1 MLNVE
6 VAKRYLYPRLN
17 ALPHIL
23 VFGEVHSNDF
33 CLDGVLLLDLLG
45 HVVKLVLAA
54 ADQHNVHALLGKVQ
68 AEAFACIKKLVSRG
82 VSSNKSSILD
92 EIVIAM
98 QKIII
103 AKAPQRLV

>member
-1 MLNVE
+1 MLNAE
-6 VAKRYLYPRLN
+6 VAKSYLYPRLN

-33 CLDGVLLLDLLG
+33 CLDGVLLLYLLG
-45 HVVKLVLAA
+45 HGVKLVLAA
-54 ADQHNVHALLGKVQ
+54 ADQHDVHSLLGKVQ
-68 AEAFACIKKLVSRG
+68 AEAFAWVKDMFQEG
-82 VSSNKSSILD
+82 VNSYKVCILD

>member
-45 HVVKLVLAA
+45 HCVKLVLAA
-54 ADQHNVHALLGKVQ
+54 ADQHDVHALLGKVK
-68 AEAFACIKKLVSRG
+68 AEAFACIKNWFQEG
-82 VSSNKSSILD
+82 
-92 EIVIAM
+92 
-98 QKIII
+98 
-103 AKAPQRLV
+103 